1 MKEDVL
7 QKVFSKELLEKMKDE
22 NPFRKLSE
30 IVYEMTEDAII
41 SCELH
46 PGTQLNT
53 VKISKLLDISRTP
66 VTDALEQL
74 LNTGLVTASPEKR
87 GYYVF
92 DISYDFLEKLIEARR
107 AIENY
112 ASFMCA
118 QRSGELDLR
127 ELRDL
132 AAKFRDSVRNWD
144 HREFARIDQLFHQK
158 IIENCGNELIKAMYK
173 SILQISTY
181 TSNRVEDYIEKY
193 PPTSAMRGFENQ
205 HMAIY
210 NAIALSL
217 PDMAFAASD
226 RHLDSILILCLKG
239 YKYMDEEIRID

>member
-1 MKEDVL
+1 MKEDEL
-7 QKVFSKELLEKMKDE
+7 QKVFSKELLEKMKRK

-30 IVYEMTEDAII
+30 IVYEMTEEAII

-46 PGTQLNT
+46 PRTQLNT

-74 LNTGLVTASPEKR
+74 LSTGLVTASPEKR

-107 AIENY
+107 TIENY
-112 ASFMCA
+112 AFFMCA

-158 IIENCGNELIKAMYK
+158 IVENCGNELLEEMYK
-173 SILQISTY
+173 SILQINTY
-181 TSNRVEDYIEKY
+181 MSNRIEGYMEKY
-193 PPTSAMRGFENQ
+193 RPISVIRDFENQ

-226 RHLDSILILCLKG
+226 RHLNSVLILCLKG
-239 YKYMDEEIRID
+239 YKYMGENSI